1 MPYERAKW
9 TLLVVS
15 ILLTVAGI
23 AFIASASSYW
33 SAVHYPT
40 STPFWIKQSLF
51 AVLAFGVFTL
61 VRRFKFQGN
70 VLTVFYIVGILAAL
84 TVWVPG
90 LGIVRNGA
98 RGWITLGGFYFQP
111 AELTKVSTLLFL
123 SQVRYKTNSLVYP
136 LLVVLLPSALFML
149 QPDFGSTFLLV
160 GTTGIVLFLTGLSW
174 RMIAAVIG
182 LGMISLIGLIASAP
196 YRLARITS
204 FLDPWKDPLGTGFQ
218 SIQSQL
224 AIGPAGILGW
234 GSGQS
239 RQKLLFLPE
248 PQNDFIFALI
258 IEENGWLMALV
269 LCAAYVTWGL
279 CCFQLASFYSFT
291 VQGIQIAALGSL
303 MMIQTGVNLG
313 VVTGL
318 LPVTGVTLPFISYGG
333 SSLMSSWILCGIIL
347 SLYHH
352 GREAEEWKN

>member
-15 ILLTVAGI
+15 LLLSV
-23 AFIASASSYW
+23 AFIDSASSYW
-33 SAVHYPT
+33 SWSVVHYPT

-61 VRRFKFQGN
+61 VKRFKFQGN
-70 VLTVFYIVGILAAL
+70 VLTVFYIVGIVAAL

-90 LGIVRNGA
+90 LGIVRNVA

-123 SQVRYKTNSLVYP
+123 SQVRYKTKPLVYP

-160 GTTGIVLFLTGLSW
+160 GTSGIVLFLTGLSW
-174 RMIAAVIG
+174 RMIAIVIG
-182 LGMISLIGLIASAP
+182 IGMISLVGLIASAP
-196 YRLARITS
+196 RLARTTS

-234 GSGQS
+234 GTGQS
-239 RQKLLFLPE
+239 RQKLL
-248 PQNDFIFALI
+248 N
-258 IEENGWLMALV
+258 
-269 LCAAYVTWGL
+269 
-279 CCFQLASFYSFT
+279 
-291 VQGIQIAALGSL
+291 
-303 MMIQTGVNLG
+303 
-313 VVTGL
+313 
-318 LPVTGVTLPFISYGG
+318 
-333 SSLMSSWILCGIIL
+333 
-347 SLYHH
+347 